1 MARKRPVVAG
11 LVFQGEVGC
20 GHQPNLPA
28 CGLST
33 DSTPLG
39 PRGSD
44 TVDGVR
50 IAIRILALVVL
61 GAVAFVTAGQY
72 APDGSWIQTAS
83 DQFLRALRVSWMID
97 PIAR

>member
-1 MARKRPVVAG
+1 MVRKRPVVAG
-11 LVFQGEVGC
+11 LVFQGEVGY
-20 GHQPNLPA
+20 GHHLNLPPRFRIEHRRP
-28 CGLST
+28 ST
-33 DSTPLG
+33 T
-39 PRGSD
+39 D

-61 GAVAFVTAGQY
+61 AAVAFVTAGQY

>member
-1 MARKRPVVAG
+1 MSRWSESVQ
-11 LVFQGEVGC
+11 L
-20 GHQPNLPA
+20 LPA
-28 CGLST
+28 WSLRVKSGAAIT
-33 DSTPLG
+33 RIY
-39 PRGSD
+39 PRLRSAPTAAD
-44 TVDGVR
+44 TVGGVR
-50 IAIRILALVVL
+50 SAIRILALVVL

>member
-1 MARKRPVVAG
+1 M
-11 LVFQGEVGC
+11 
-20 GHQPNLPA
+20 
-28 CGLST
+28 
-33 DSTPLG
+33 
-39 PRGSD
+39 
-44 TVDGVR
+44 DGVR